1 MKIIGTPTTL
11 DQLNALPAPA
21 HTDTWKPL
29 AFGAVVQFLLGL
41 FARHGLTVDSAD
53 YGLNKTRKRFIGMF
67 AFEGG
72 TDALVPSLMLRGCYD
87 KAWAWNVIIGGQ
99 FTVCQNGIFDG
110 NGIHVLRK
118 NTVNVWSDF
127 RALMSAAVADIMPS
141 YQRVAAAAESLKAI
155 PVNERR
161 GAALIGVARYEGL
174 LTANQETVVMQDW
187 RKARHAEFSARSLF
201 SLYNCGTEGLKK
213 GAFDN
218 AGERHVGW
226 HEFMMDFART
236 EGERLAA
243 RPALA
248 SGTVAPVT
256 RPAIEVIPAS
266 AQAALA
272 ALRRG

>member
-1 MKIIGTPTTL
+1 MSYKILGTPTTL
-11 DQLNALPAPA
+11 DQLAQLPAPA
-21 HTDTWKPL
+21 HTATWKPL
-29 AFGAVVQFLLGL
+29 AFHAVVTFLLGM
-41 FARHGLTVDSAD
+41 FERHGLTVESAE
-53 YGLNKTRKRFIGMF
+53 YGLNKTRQRFIGMF
-67 AFEGG
+67 AFDGG
-72 TDALVPSLMLRGCYD
+72 SDALVPSLMLRGCYD

-118 NTVNVWSDF
+118 NTINVWSDF

-141 YQRVAAAAESLKAI
+141 YQRVSQAAESLKAI

-243 RPALA
+243 RPALPA
-248 SGTVAPVT
+248 ATVTPAPAVE
-256 RPAIEVIPAS
+256 IIPAS

-272 ALRRG
+272 HLRRG